1 MMIKLV
7 INARIRIKEKQRN
20 KQGIKKIK
28 KLLNVTNTE
37 IRKWKKEGKLDF
49 LLENFEIIE
58 LYVFLRNS
66 SVEDKMVY
74 ENKEFSLS
82 GNVDS
87 EETKLPAIFY
97 IACGILILLLVY
109 VSMQFFIIQREIRL
123 KISEPVSIGTM
134 LINRKGPVA
143 PSY

>member
-20 KQGIKKIK
+20 KQEIKKIK

-66 SVEDKMVY
+66 SAEDKMVY

-87 EETKLPAIFY
+87 EETKLPAISY

-123 KISEPVSIGTM
+123 KISEPVSYW
-134 LINRKGPVA
+134 NNA
-143 PSY
+143 Y

>member
-20 KQGIKKIK
+20 KQEIKKIK

-66 SVEDKMVY
+66 SAEDKMVY

-109 VSMQFFIIQREIRL
+109 VSMQFFIIQREICV
-123 KISEPVSIGTM
+123 KISEPVSYW
-134 LINRKGPVA
+134 NNA
-143 PSY
+143 Y

>member
-66 SVEDKMVY
+66 SAEDKMVY

>member
-20 KQGIKKIK
+20 KQEIKKIK

-66 SVEDKMVY
+66 SAEDKMVY

-87 EETKLPAIFY
+87 EETKLPAISY

-109 VSMQFFIIQREIRL
+109 VSMQFFIIQREICV
-123 KISEPVSIGTM
+123 KISEPVSYW
-134 LINRKGPVA
+134 NNA
-143 PSY
+143 Y

>member
-1 MMIKLV
+1 MIKLV

-66 SVEDKMVY
+66 SAEDKMVY